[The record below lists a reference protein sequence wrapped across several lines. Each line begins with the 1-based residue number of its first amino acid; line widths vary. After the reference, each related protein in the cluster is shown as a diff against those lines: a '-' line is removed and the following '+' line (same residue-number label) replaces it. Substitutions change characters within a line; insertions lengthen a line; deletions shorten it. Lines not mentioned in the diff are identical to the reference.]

1 MNYKLLTFL
10 LLLFNF
16 SYASFQEVKIGKI
29 DSYYEDKIT
38 EDELREIID
47 EIEET
52 LESQLDMDIF
62 DYSNSGKPID
72 ILYLPASKL
81 EQRIS
86 RKIEKLRIK
95 GNRIEKLRIDFSNK
109 EKKIDDFK
117 KEIEAKNTVLNKK
130 VKQYNDYIKE
140 QNRNPSKTKQK
151 YNAIQKEVKSRQSK
165 LNTAIKKYK
174 KEQAHFKR
182 LVLSYNNKGFSYNNS
197 IREFSRLKKEVETM
211 SRKFRKVKGV
221 TIEAKEIT
229 LKTYTKNGQ
238 RVKERSVNHI
248 MNKIE
253 IYGFESHAELKAIL
267 AHEIGHLVGIP
278 HIEVNGA
285 LMNPILQENQIY
297 ELSLTPDD
305 IDNFENNFN
314 LQ

>member
-109 EKKIDDFK
+109 EKKIDAFK